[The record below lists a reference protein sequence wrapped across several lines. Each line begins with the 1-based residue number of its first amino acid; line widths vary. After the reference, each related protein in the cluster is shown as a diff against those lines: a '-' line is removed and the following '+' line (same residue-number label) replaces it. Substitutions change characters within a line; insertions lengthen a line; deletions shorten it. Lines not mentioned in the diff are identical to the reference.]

1 MHRDEEDK
9 QNMPNPIIREMSVSF
24 IEYFCYLLDDNFH
37 DFEEELRNGIEINK
51 WKTYTQDDIIESVFA
66 KTDMDRQKKKR
77 IGIIMYTMHFVQER
91 LKSLFLQK
99 ICTIH

>member
-24 IEYFCYLLDDNFH
+24 IEYFCYLLNDNFH

-91 LKSLFLQK
+91 L
-99 ICTIH
+99 